1 MFYCHLLIL
10 FRLKNNESQ
19 LYQVLSS
26 LTSHHRLLLTGTP
39 LQNSVKELWC
49 LLSFL
54 QLDVTSSQTWETFQ
68 VEYGTG
74 EERTRGYTNLHSL
87 LRPRMIRRIKR
98 DVEKS
103 LPPKVSQSLVIQG
116 S

>member
-1 MFYCHLLIL
+1 MFVSVL
-10 FRLKNNESQ
+10 RL
-19 LYQVLSS
+19 
-26 LTSHHRLLLTGTP
+26 RTP

-74 EERTRGYTNLHSL
+74 EERTRGYTKLHSL